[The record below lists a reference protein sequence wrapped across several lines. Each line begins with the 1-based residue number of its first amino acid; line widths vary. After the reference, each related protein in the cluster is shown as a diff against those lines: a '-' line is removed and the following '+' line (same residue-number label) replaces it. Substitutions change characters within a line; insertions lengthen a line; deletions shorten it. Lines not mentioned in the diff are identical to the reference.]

1 MQALTKHI
9 LRISIGLGTVLALF
23 GAESAAAAQA
33 LPPDAEGAL
42 ARLDASPRHGEWV
55 TYDAGGGDMVRAWVT
70 YPERSDPAPVV
81 VVIHEIFG
89 MTDWVRS
96 VADQLSADGFIA
108 IAPDLLS
115 GAGTGGGGSETLDQQ
130 ASVAAIQTLDRADVN
145 RRLRAAAAYGTAL
158 PSATDRVG
166 AVGYCWGGSTSFL
179 FAVDFADLDAAVVY
193 YGGAPEDG
201 LGDIRAPVLGLYGG
215 DDNRVNSS
223 IPRAEQAMSGPRQS
237 FEPHIFDGAGHGFL
251 RAQSGKDG
259 ANMRATSQAWPLTID
274 FFRTHLGDSN

>member
-130 ASVAAIQTLDRADVN
+130 ASVAAIRTQIGRAHV
-145 RRLRAAAAYGTAL
+145 
-158 PSATDRVG
+158 
-166 AVGYCWGGSTSFL
+166 
-179 FAVDFADLDAAVVY
+179 
-193 YGGAPEDG
+193 
-201 LGDIRAPVLGLYGG
+201 
-215 DDNRVNSS
+215 
-223 IPRAEQAMSGPRQS
+223 
-237 FEPHIFDGAGHGFL
+237 
-251 RAQSGKDG
+251 
-259 ANMRATSQAWPLTID
+259 
-274 FFRTHLGDSN
+274 